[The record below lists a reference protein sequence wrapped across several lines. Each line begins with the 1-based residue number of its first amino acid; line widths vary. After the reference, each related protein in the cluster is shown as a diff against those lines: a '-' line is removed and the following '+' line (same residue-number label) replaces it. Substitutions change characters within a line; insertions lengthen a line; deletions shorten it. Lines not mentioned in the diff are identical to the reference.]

1 MTTQDVH
8 KLYAITFITPS
19 YDLKNGEESKT
30 VMLQLVKPSD
40 GSASEPIE
48 FTFMH
53 GYQAA
58 LPSMKEEFLND
69 EYNKAPRQV
78 FSPVD
83 SIQKVEKGE
92 ANNKGC
98 LLPLS
103 NPDNQV

>member
-1 MTTQDVH
+1 MH
-8 KLYAITFITPS
+8 KLYAITFSTPS

-48 FTFMH
+48 FTFMQCMH